1 MGWLDKAGDGLIM
14 TMKTVNVSYER
25 NASRKKLKVVW

>member
-25 NASRKKLKVVW
+25 NRYTMRAVKN